1 MISVGETAPDFG
13 ASLVTA
19 DGELTETRL
28 SDWFDEAPLVV
39 AFFPAAFSG
48 TCTDEVGT
56 IQSEL
61 GQYAEAGGTVL
72 GVSTDLPWTLR
83 EFATTE
89 ELGFPLVADHDHE
102 GIEAFGVVDEF
113 PDLGLS
119 AVARRS
125 VFVIDGD
132 QRVTYAWGAD
142 DPDQEP
148 AYDEVLVATRGSHA

>member
-1 MISVGETAPDFG
+1 VISAGETAPEFG

-19 DGELTETRL
+19 DGELTETQL

-56 IQSEL
+56 IQSDLER
-61 GQYAEAGGTVL
+61 YAEAGGTVL
-72 GVSTDLPWTLR
+72 GVSTDLPWALR
-83 EFATTE
+83 KFAATE
-89 ELGFPLVADHDHE
+89 GLEFPLLGDHDRE
-102 GIEAFGVVDEF
+102 GVAAFDVVDEF
-113 PDLGLS
+113 PELGLS

-132 QRVTYAWGAD
+132 RTVTYAWAAD
-142 DPDQEP
+142 NADQEP
-148 AYDEVLVATRGSHA
+148 TYDDVIAATRGSQV